1 MEEQTTILEG
11 YSDQE
16 KGAYLG
22 AIASLATADR
32 EASQEELDYIMQ
44 LSQAANL
51 SPEQQRVVQQAATE
65 MSGEELQ
72 QCLNVLKG
80 SELRYS
86 LVTDLMAFAK
96 ADNDYSEA
104 EEQTIKKISTYL
116 GVDQQQF
123 SLLDKF
129 SKQTVETAAAEPSQQ
144 AAPTQQNFFG
154 GGLGDQLQKAGISSS
169 GLMKGVLAIAAPM
182 LLGRMLSGG
191 MGRRGGMGGFGGSMG
206 GFGMGGGGGLGGM
219 MMGGGLGSLIG
230 MLGGG
235 RSSMRSTGGL
245 LGRVLG
251 GRF

>member
-44 LSQAANL
+44 LSEAASL

-104 EEQTIKKISTYL
+104 EEQNIKKISTYL

-144 AAPTQQNFFG
+144 TAPTQQNFFG

-191 MGRRGGMGGFGGSMG
+191 MGRRGGMGGFGGGMG
-206 GFGMGGGGGLGGM
+206 GFGMGRGGGLGGM

-235 RSSMRSTGGL
+235 RSNMRSTGGL

>member
-44 LSQAANL
+44 LSEAANL

-144 AAPTQQNFFG
+144 AAPPQQ
-154 GGLGDQLQKAGISSS
+154 ISSEV
-169 GLMKGVLAIAAPM
+169 VLAINCKKQE
-182 LLGRMLSGG
+182 
-191 MGRRGGMGGFGGSMG
+191 
-206 GFGMGGGGGLGGM
+206 
-219 MMGGGLGSLIG
+219 
-230 MLGGG
+230 
-235 RSSMRSTGGL
+235 
-245 LGRVLG
+245 
-251 GRF
+251 

>member
-1 MEEQTTILEG
+1 MTEQTTILEG

-32 EASQEELDYIMQ
+32 QATQEELDYITE
-44 LSQAANL
+44 LCEAANL
-51 SPEQQRVVQQAATE
+51 SAEQQGVVQQAATE

-104 EEQTIKKISTYL
+104 EEQNIKKISTYL
-116 GVDQQQF
+116 GLDQEQF
-123 SLLDKF
+123 TALDQF
-129 SKQTVETAAAEPSQQ
+129 SKQTVENSAQPATEPAQV
-144 AAPTQQNFFG
+144 QQNFFG
-154 GGLGDQLQKAGISSS
+154 GGIGDKLQKAGINS
-169 GLMKGVLAIAAPM
+169 GSLMKGVLAIAAPM
-182 LLGRMLSGG
+182 LLGRMFSGG
-191 MGRRGGMGGFGGSMG
+191 GRRGGMGGLGGGLG
-206 GFGMGGGGGLGGM
+206 GMLGGGLGGM
-219 MMGGGLGSLIG
+219 MGGGGLGSLIG
-230 MLGGG
+230 MLGGSRG
-235 RSSMRSTGGL
+235 GMRGTGGL
-245 LGRVLG
+245 LGRILG